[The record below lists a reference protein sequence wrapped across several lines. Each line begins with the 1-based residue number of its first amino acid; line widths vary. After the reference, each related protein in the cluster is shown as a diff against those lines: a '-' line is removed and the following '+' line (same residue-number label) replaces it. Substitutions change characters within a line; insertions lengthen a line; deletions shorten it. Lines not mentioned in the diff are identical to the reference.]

1 MWSYLREIT
10 FNLNWSVLKAGFW
23 KCHHRPQHRL
33 PLGCELR
40 KLLIAASTDC
50 FWCSLLHWKCDQAM
64 HLALPPSHCKP
75 VLSSI
80 PIHNNS
86 VGQVWRPGWPIV
98 GTTTSDPL
106 PRETIVQE
114 ISNFTWRMR
123 RSSVMLEIHT
133 TSFIQRHIL
142 QKSGQFLLQK
152 SEICLSCKMTFQDE
166 RTNQLIIQNCTPHID
181 TKT

>member
-1 MWSYLREIT
+1 MPPPAAT
-10 FNLNWSVLKAGFW
+10 QAAA
-23 KCHHRPQHRL
+23 RL
-33 PLGCELR
+33 WTARVACCSFL
-40 KLLIAASTDC
+40 C
-50 FWCSLLHWKCDQAM
+50 FWCGLLRRKCDQAM

-80 PIHNNS
+80 PIHNNP
-86 VGQVWRPGWPIV
+86 VGLSLETWLANCGDRHVQFI
-98 GTTTSDPL
+98 S
-106 PRETIVQE
+106 RETRVQE

-142 QKSGQFLLQK
+142 QKSGHFLLQK
-152 SEICLSCKMTFQDE
+152 SEVRLSCKTTFQDE
-166 RTNQLIIQNCTPHID
+166 RANQLIVQKCTPHID